1 MPEEASNHGLHPRPG
16 VAASLVR
23 AQLVA
28 ATDADLP
35 ALARAADCPDPFAID
50 AAQRIPIDAFA
61 RLIRATWD
69 ALGCEAAGFNQRALA
84 PGVFTMM
91 CHASISCPN
100 LRRALLRGAR
110 FYALVQ
116 DELRFDLI
124 ERGDEALFHIHHD
137 NRRGLD
143 NRGFIESLMVLWLRW
158 SSWLIAREVLP
169 DRILFAYPPGD
180 YADEY
185 PRMFPCD
192 HYFRTNANCVVF
204 PTRYLDLPVARD
216 SGELGAFLGSAPESL
231 MRRYIEEPTL
241 SSQVRRLVRRREDF
255 AGISLEEVAANLN
268 MSSQTLRRRLREEG
282 NGFQEIKDAV
292 RKDSAV
298 QQLLG
303 SDRPINEIAEAL
315 GFSEPSAFH
324 RAFKKWT
331 GSTPGSYRDNASS

>member
-1 MPEEASNHGLHPRPG
+1 MPEEASSHLRPHPG

-28 ATDADLP
+28 ATHIDLSS
-35 ALARAADCPDPFAID
+35 LARAADCPDPYAID
-50 AAQRIPIDAFA
+50 PAQRIPIDAFA
-61 RLIRATWD
+61 RLIRGAWD
-69 ALGCEAAGFNQRALA
+69 AMGCEAAGFTERPIP
-84 PGVFTMM
+84 PGVFAMM
-91 CHASISCPN
+91 CHASITCPN

-116 DELRFDLI
+116 DELRFDLV
-124 ERGDEALFHIHHD
+124 ERGDEAQFHIHHA

-143 NRGFIESLMVLWLRW
+143 DRGLIESLMVLWLRW
-158 SSWLIAREVLP
+158 SSWLVGREVLP
-169 DRILFAYPPGD
+169 DRILFAYAQGD

-192 HYFRTNANCVVF
+192 HYFSANTSCVVF
-204 PTRYLDLPVARD
+204 PTRYLELPVARS
-216 SGELGAFLGSAPESL
+216 SGELGAFLDSAPESL
-231 MRRYIEEPTL
+231 MRRYIENPSL
-241 SSQVRRLVRRREDF
+241 SSQVRHLMRRRDDF
-255 AGISLEEVAANLN
+255 TGISLEEVAAALN
-268 MSSQTLRRRLREEG
+268 MSSQTLRRRLRDEG

-303 SDRPINEIAEAL
+303 SDRPINEIAEVL

-331 GSTPGSYRDNASS
+331 GSTPGAYRDNASG